1 MLIWDYNPGLI
12 HRITTFILFRMEYV
26 TPRFTGS
33 GFELQIIL
41 LSEQ

>member
-1 MLIWDYNPGLI
+1 MLIWDYNLGLI
-12 HRITTFILFRMEYV
+12 HRITTFIIFRIEYV